1 MPPVVPNK
9 GHQHP
14 GSDISPV
21 THLRR
26 CVTDPIHRLSTNSGR
41 SIEGEDDIEID
52 PMYHPSANFLFTFPN
67 WQAGTCPLEP
77 HKSLSST
84 VLGKKK
90 GEGRRENSCWRVRHC
105 GFCAIEAG
113 TRPLLAQR
121 GPWVTSDNHRAPSN
135 AQLDHDLLPIT
146 ASAIPTPKNAAS
158 PATASLEPA
167 TAMEAQTPSPASN
180 ATTRPRG
187 DL

>member
-26 CVTDPIHRLSTNSGR
+26 CVTDLIHRLSTNSGR

-67 WQAGTCPLEP
+67 RQAGAMPLRHHNP
-77 HKSLSST
+77 LSAN

-90 GEGRRENSCWRVRHC
+90 
-105 GFCAIEAG
+105 
-113 TRPLLAQR
+113 
-121 GPWVTSDNHRAPSN
+121 
-135 AQLDHDLLPIT
+135 
-146 ASAIPTPKNAAS
+146 AA
-158 PATASLEPA
+158 AALKKTC
-167 TAMEAQTPSPASN
+167 
-180 ATTRPRG
+180 
-187 DL
+187 